1 MILFFMI
8 FCTSSRLQRDKFKNY
23 EKKLFDMEIKKL
35 ETFHQ
40 MTIEKLAKVE
50 GGKNNWQANVS
61 GVIAAGSAGAAIGF
75 SVCGVAWS

>member
-40 MTIEKLAKVE
+40 MTIEKFAKVE
-50 GGKNNWQANVS
+50 GGNWV
-61 GVIAAGSAGAAIGF
+61 V
-75 SVCGVAWS
+75 